1 MANIVGGHE
10 GTPPWPKIIR
20 EALDA
25 AKCESQRSSYYLGRS
40 GFRWDIQSRLQSW
53 HRGGIRCAMCMAYE
67 WSEACYLHEM
77 DACTLHQES
86 ESATALLRRWADLR
100 GADGEGEEDQCESCR
115 FPSAVCRLGHAD
127 DSDGNSSSSE
137 GTSCD
142 GVRVMTQVV
151 ATLMTIADG
160 SLGELVVEEAEKASK
175 WKNAVSYETLSREWM
190 SEQINTAGGV
200 MPRIA
205 NIFQRLV
212 DGFEGLCRAGWKGGS

>member
-1 MANIVGGHE
+1 
-10 GTPPWPKIIR
+10 
-20 EALDA
+20 
-25 AKCESQRSSYYLGRS
+25 
-40 GFRWDIQSRLQSW
+40 
-53 HRGGIRCAMCMAYE
+53 
-67 WSEACYLHEM
+67 M

-86 ESATALLRRWADLR
+86 ESATALLRRWADLG

-160 SLGELVVEEAEKASK
+160 SLGELVA
-175 WKNAVSYETLSREWM
+175 
-190 SEQINTAGGV
+190 
-200 MPRIA
+200 
-205 NIFQRLV
+205 
-212 DGFEGLCRAGWKGGS
+212 